1 METASLRT
9 VTGPVSADE
18 RRQIIDLYRSG
29 TKVAEICRLTSRCRS
44 SIYMVVNEAGAEHRN
59 AVPGG
64 ALRQACEVC
73 GEPVRYVPPSR
84 REKEPGTGR
93 FCSAMCM
100 GKAKRLPPRDVDG
113 ELLCH
118 RCGEYKPPDEFYP
131 HASVARGYQYW
142 CKDCCALGRR
152 ERAGIP
158 QDPKLTRKYALK
170 TAYGITPEEYDAMYE
185 GQQGRCAICGDLK
198 DSWQPGMGVEGR
210 SRFLV
215 VDHDHKTRRVRGLL
229 CTRCNVGI
237 GQFREDPVIMRAA
250 ILYVDAPEALGDDCD
265 LLAPVA

>member
-1 METASLRT
+1 METASPRA
-9 VTGPVSADE
+9 VGGPVSADE

-29 TKVAEICRLTSRCRS
+29 TKVAEICRLTDRCRS

-59 AVPGG
+59 AVPGE
-64 ALRQACEVC
+64 ALRRACEVC

-84 REKEPGTGR
+84 REKEPGIGR
-93 FCSAMCM
+93 FCSATCM
-100 GKAKRLPPRDVDG
+100 GKARCLPPHDVDH
-113 ELLCH
+113 EFLCH
-118 RCGEYKPPDEFYP
+118 RCSKYKPPDGFYP
-131 HASVARGYQYW
+131 HVGIARGYQYW

-158 QDPKLTRKYALK
+158 QDPKLTRKYTLK
-170 TAYGITPEEYDAMYE
+170 AAYGITPEEYDAMYE
-185 GQQGRCAICGDLK
+185 RQEGRCAICGDLK

-215 VDHDHKTRRVRGLL
+215 VDHDHNTGRVRGLL

-237 GQFREDPVIMRAA
+237 GQFREDPVIMHAA
-250 ILYVDAPEALGDDCD
+250 ILYVDAPETLGDDCGPP
-265 LLAPVA
+265 ASVA